1 MVGVRSR
8 SGAFDARPVLAD
20 RLVTRLFSA
29 LVFLPFPALSLPHR
43 FPSATT
49 LLPFILT
56 ALYSD
61 DAGITLLVADRFACR
76 L

>member
-1 MVGVRSR
+1 
-8 SGAFDARPVLAD
+8 VLP
-20 RLVTRLFSA
+20 RLFSA

-43 FPSATT
+43 FPSATA